1 MIDSYIAV
9 DVETTGLEVRQEKIT
24 ELALVRVEGDT
35 VTDCFSTLVNPG
47 RPISEMVSSLT
58 GITDAMVKDAPAV
71 EEVIGDALDFAGDL
85 PLLWHNLLFDYRF
98 IKKAAVNSGL
108 AFERQG
114 IDTLH
119 LCRLFM
125 GTEQKKNLT
134 DACAFY
140 QIPQPQAH
148 RALADAQSAHLLFQR
163 LKGLYG
169 GERPQAFVPA
179 SLFYQPKREQPAT
192 KRQKEYLQDLIKCHR
207 INITVQL
214 DALSRSE
221 ASRMIDRIILQHGR
235 PFPKG
240 KHF

>member
-24 ELALVRVEGDT
+24 ELALVKVEGDT

-85 PLLWHNLLFDYRF
+85 PLLGHNLLFDYRF

-221 ASRMIDRIILQHGR
+221 ASRMIDGIILQYGK
-235 PFPKG
+235 PSFKG
-240 KHF
+240 KHL

>member
-35 VTDCFSTLVNPG
+35 VTDCFSTLINPG

-85 PLLWHNLLFDYRF
+85 PLLGHNLLFDYRF

-148 RALADAQSAHLLFQR
+148 RALADAQSAHLLFQ
-163 LKGLYG
+163 
-169 GERPQAFVPA
+169 Q
-179 SLFYQPKREQPAT
+179 
-192 KRQKEYLQDLIKCHR
+192 
-207 INITVQL
+207 
-214 DALSRSE
+214 
-221 ASRMIDRIILQHGR
+221 
-235 PFPKG
+235 
-240 KHF
+240 

>member
-85 PLLWHNLLFDYRF
+85 PLLGHNLLFDYRF

-163 LKGLYG
+163 LKGMYG
-169 GERPQAFVPA
+169 GERPQAVVPA

>member
-85 PLLWHNLLFDYRF
+85 PLLGHNLLFDYRF

-114 IDTLH
+114 VDTLQ

-125 GTEQKKNLT
+125 GAEQKKNLA

>member
-85 PLLWHNLLFDYRF
+85 PLLGHNLLFDYRF

-221 ASRMIDRIILQHGR
+221 ASRMIDGIILQYGK
-235 PFPKG
+235 PSFKG
-240 KHF
+240 KHL

>member
-85 PLLWHNLLFDYRF
+85 PLLGHNLLFDYRF

-235 PFPKG
+235 LFPKG

>member
-47 RPISEMVSSLT
+47 QPISEMVSSLT

-85 PLLWHNLLFDYRF
+85 PLLGHNLLFDYRF

-235 PFPKG
+235 LFPKG